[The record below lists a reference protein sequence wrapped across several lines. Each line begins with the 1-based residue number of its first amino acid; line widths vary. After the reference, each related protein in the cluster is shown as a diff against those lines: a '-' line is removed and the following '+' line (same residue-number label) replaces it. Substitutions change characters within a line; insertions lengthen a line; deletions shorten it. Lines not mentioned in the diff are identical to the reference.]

1 MDTLVQTAVRR
12 ITSDEFVA
20 RASAQTE
27 GRYELEDG
35 KIVKMAAERAR
46 HNLSKAA
53 VRRALEDAMRAAGL
67 LNTVFADGMVV
78 VINDRVSRE
87 PDAIVCVGSDHDPEL
102 IEVTDPLIVVE
113 VLSPTTA
120 KTDLGA
126 KVTEYFSPAT
136 VRHYLIVD
144 AGSRHVIHHARG
156 MGGVIDRVVCPV
168 GTPLVLRNPD
178 ITLEVA
184 RLLA

>member
-12 ITSDEFVA
+12 MTSDEFVA
-20 RASAQTE
+20 WALAQPD

-53 VRRALEDAMRAAGL
+53 VRRALEDALRAAGL
-67 LNTVFADGMVV
+67 PNTVFADGMVV
-78 VINDRVSRE
+78 VINDAVSRE
-87 PDAIVCVGSDHDPEL
+87 PDAIVCVGSGHDPEL
-102 IEVTDPLIVVE
+102 IEVTDPLILVE

-120 KTDLGA
+120 KTDLGV
-126 KVTEYFSPAT
+126 KVTEYFSLAT

-144 AGSRHVIHHARG
+144 VGDRRVIHHARG
-156 MGGVIDRVVCPV
+156 MSGLIDRVVCPD
-168 GTPLVLRNPD
+168 GTPLVLKDPD
-178 ITLEVA
+178 ITLDVT